1 MPMDPHAAL
10 QALLRAEAVRATP
23 PEAPPAAPPEHDAD
37 APQHDRPGQ
46 QPTDGGEKG

>member
-23 PEAPPAAPPEHDAD
+23 PEAPPTTTPSEHREED
-37 APQHDRPGQ
+37 PQPGQ
-46 QPTDGGEKG
+46 QPPRSEHS